1 MKKKTRSK
9 SRFWGRIRQ
18 FLPYVAVFLAIL
30 SVAKIGADTKLANN
44 SSLNMQNFVENGYN
58 VSADQLS
65 ELYVVASLSS
75 SFNLASVE
83 TVSGNYVTVSVM
95 KEISQ
100 TSTDLIE
107 KPNFVGTNISRG
119 VQTYTVK
126 DGETMA
132 SIAAAFGLTTDQIRW
147 SNDLKTTDVSPGQT
161 LVLPVGVAG
170 IVYTVKA
177 GDTPESLAEK
187 YGSNAAEIVAYN
199 DLETSALTEGMQI
212 VLPGGVLPE
221 TERPEYVAPVR
232 YYYTY
237 YGSTSDRQN
246 LYIVYENIPYSGAN
260 NMGWGQCTYYAWWW
274 RAAHG
279 NPLPGSEGD
288 WGHARYWASH
298 AAAIGMRVDR
308 TPSVGAVF
316 QTTGSSPY
324 GHVGIVVGIN
334 SDGSIVVR
342 EMNYGGRI
350 NIVTESTIPANIV
363 GNFNYIH

>member
-44 SSLNMQNFVENGYN
+44 SSLNVNNIASDDYN

-177 GDTPESLAEK
+177 GDTPDSLAQK
-187 YGSNAAEIVAYN
+187 YGSNAAEIIAYMREHCAKGNTVFFSSHNLDLVKRLCHRVAIIN
-199 DLETSALTEGMQI
+199 EGHLIDCFDLAGNEENKANLE
-212 VLPGGVLPE
+212 
-221 TERPEYVAPVR
+221 ERFFKITGTYERRLFEDYVAQEQEEFRP
-232 YYYTY
+232 
-237 YGSTSDRQN
+237 D
-246 LYIVYENIPYSGAN
+246 LGAVVDE
-260 NMGWGQCTYYAWWW
+260 
-274 RAAHG
+274 
-279 NPLPGSEGD
+279 S
-288 WGHARYWASH
+288 S
-298 AAAIGMRVDR
+298 AAADAGFVKDE
-308 TPSVGAVF
+308 TA
-316 QTTGSSPY
+316 
-324 GHVGIVVGIN
+324 
-334 SDGSIVVR
+334 
-342 EMNYGGRI
+342 
-350 NIVTESTIPANIV
+350 ESAETVSEKATDAED
-363 GNFNYIH
+363 

>member
-18 FLPYVAVFLAIL
+18 LLPYVAVFLAIL

-44 SSLNMQNFVENGYN
+44 SSLNVNNIASDDYN

-187 YGSNAAEIVAYN
+187 YGSNAAEIIAYN

-221 TERPEYVAPVR
+221 IERPEYVAPVT
-232 YYYTY
+232 YTTYRY

-246 LYIVYENIPYSGAN
+246 VWVVATNFWDGSYNPMTA
-260 NMGWGQCTYYAWWW
+260 GQCTWYAWWW
-274 RAAHG
+274 RAKYG
-279 NPLPGSEGD
+279 NPLPS
-288 WGHARYWASH
+288 
-298 AAAIGMRVDR
+298 GMKGNANVWDSVLRGYGYRVDR
-308 TPSVGAVF
+308 TPEVGAVF
-316 QTTGSSPY
+316 QTSAGWY

-334 SDGSIVVR
+334 NDGSIVVR
-342 EMNYGGRI
+342 EMNYGYRAYV
-350 NIVTESTIPANIV
+350 VTESTIPANIV

>member
-1 MKKKTRSK
+1 MKKNTRSK

-18 FLPYVAVFLAIL
+18 FLPYVAVFLVIL

-44 SSLNMQNFVENGYN
+44 SSLNVNNIASDDYN

-187 YGSNAAEIVAYN
+187 YGSNAAEIIAYN

-221 TERPEYVAPVR
+221 TERPEYVAPVT
-232 YYYTY
+232 YTTYRY

-246 LYIVYENIPYSGAN
+246 VWVVATNFWDGSYNPMTA
-260 NMGWGQCTYYAWWW
+260 GQCTWYAWWW
-274 RAAHG
+274 RAKYG
-279 NPLPGSEGD
+279 NPLPS
-288 WGHARYWASH
+288 
-298 AAAIGMRVDR
+298 GMKGNANVWDRVLRGYGYRVDR
-308 TPSVGAVF
+308 TPEVGAVF
-316 QTTGSSPY
+316 QTSAGWY

-334 SDGSIVVR
+334 NDGSIVVR
-342 EMNYGGRI
+342 EMNYGYRAYV
-350 NIVTESTIPANIV
+350 VTESTIPANIV

>member
-1 MKKKTRSK
+1 MKKKNRSK
-9 SRFWGRIRQ
+9 SRFWHYARQ
-18 FLPYVAVFLAIL
+18 ILPYVATFLVIL
-30 SVAKIGADTKLANN
+30 GVAKVGADTKLANN
-44 SSLNMQNFVENGYN
+44 GNLNVNNIASDDYN

-126 DGETMA
+126 DGETME

-147 SNDLKTTDVSPGQT
+147 SNDLKDTSLSPGQT

-170 IVYTVKA
+170 IVYTVKS

-187 YGSNAAEIVAYN
+187 YDSSAAEIIAYN
-199 DLETSALTEGMQI
+199 DLETSNLTEGMQI

-221 TERPEYVAPVR
+221 TERPEYVPPVT
-232 YYYTY
+232 YTYTYSY

-246 LYIVYENIPYSGAN
+246 VWVVATNFWN
-260 NMGWGQCTYYAWWW
+260 NSYNPMTAGQCTWYAWWW
-274 RAAHG
+274 RANYG
-279 NPLPGSEGD
+279 NPLPS
-288 WGHARYWASH
+288 
-298 AAAIGMRVDR
+298 GMKGNANVWDVVLRNAGYRVDR
-308 TPSVGAVF
+308 TPEVGAVF
-316 QTTGSSPY
+316 QTSAGWY

-334 SDGSIVVR
+334 NDGSIVVR
-342 EMNYGGRI
+342 EMNYGYRTYV
-350 NIVTESTIPANIV
+350 VTEATIPANIV